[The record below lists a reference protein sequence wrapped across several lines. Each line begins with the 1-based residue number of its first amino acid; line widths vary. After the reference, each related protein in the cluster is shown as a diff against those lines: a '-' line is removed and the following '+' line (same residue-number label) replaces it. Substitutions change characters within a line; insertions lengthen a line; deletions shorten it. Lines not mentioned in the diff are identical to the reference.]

1 MNRNQS
7 KKGIEFVM
15 NKILI
20 NNALKNQTQF
30 SINNQ
35 EDINGRLKFISI
47 VKKSLSNYKLDSDY
61 PKEFLDN
68 PIIDLIIEFTNLNHN
83 EISTY
88 EFKKSTLIDLD
99 NFEFKPI
106 AIDNGFSTNEQDNE
120 IFKIFSINKENFSN
134 DRVYPKIKKQIH
146 LFFLVPNEDTEYYFG
161 MQNSI
166 IEEI

>member
-1 MNRNQS
+1 
-7 KKGIEFVM
+7 M

-35 EDINGRLKFISI
+35 ESINGRLKFISI
-47 VKKSLSNYKLDSDY
+47 AKKSLSNYRLESNY

-68 PIIDLIIEFTNLNHN
+68 PIIDLIIEFTNLNHT
-83 EISTY
+83 EISTL
-88 EFKKSTLIDLD
+88 EFKKSILIDLD
-99 NFEFKPI
+99 NFEFEPI
-106 AIDNGFSTNEQDNE
+106 AINNGFSTSEQDNE
-120 IFKIFSINKENFSN
+120 IFQIFSINKENFSN

-146 LFFLVPNEDTEYYFG
+146 LFFLVPDEDTEYYFG
-161 MQNSI
+161 IKNSV